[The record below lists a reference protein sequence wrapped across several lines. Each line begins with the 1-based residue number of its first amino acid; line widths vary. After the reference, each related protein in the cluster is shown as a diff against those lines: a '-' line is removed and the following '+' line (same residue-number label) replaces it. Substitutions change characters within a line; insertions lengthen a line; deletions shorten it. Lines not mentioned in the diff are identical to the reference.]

1 MVTREVEMLD
11 ARRTR
16 SPVRSLLPV
25 GASLALWLVVMVVL
39 VHPTF
44 VDVRVYRAEGRALL
58 DGLDLYGALDG
69 VHGVNTY
76 PPFAALLFAPAAVV
90 PVRLVE
96 VVTVVVNLVLLVVVC
111 WQSVRL
117 AGGRATVAT
126 VGVLAAVALW
136 SEPVTTSLL
145 YGQINLALLALV
157 LWDAHLPHDSR
168 LRGVG
173 IGLAAAVKVTPGL
186 LVVYLLLTGRIRAAA
201 TAGATVLVT
210 IGITLLV
217 DAQATWAYWT
227 QHLFDFS
234 RMGRL
239 ENAANQSV
247 RGWLVRVHH
256 TRDTPSAELLLVL
269 AVLVAGL
276 AVAVLAHR
284 RLGDAWGLP
293 AAAMTGLLVSP
304 ISWSHHWVW
313 CVPVLALVWWQARV
327 WVVPTLFVFW
337 TYAVWLV
344 PHGDTVELDLDRLQ
358 IAWSGAYAVFAV
370 CFLAVAAVTSVR
382 ALAFAVAPAPR
393 VERGVGAHA
402 GP

>member
-1 MVTREVEMLD
+1 MLD
-11 ARRTR
+11 ERRTR
-16 SPVRSLLPV
+16 VPVRIV
-25 GASLALWLVVMVVL
+25 VLAGLSMLAWLVVMVVL
-39 VHPTF
+39 VHPALM
-44 VDVRVYRAEGRALL
+44 DVRVYRAEGRALL
-58 DGLDLYGALDG
+58 DGLDLYGPLAG

-76 PPFAALLFAPAAVV
+76 PPFAALVFVPAALA
-90 PVRLVE
+90 PVGIVE
-96 VVTVVVNLVLLVVVC
+96 VASVVVNLLLLVVVC

-117 AGGRATVAT
+117 AGGRVSLAT

-136 SEPVTTSLL
+136 AEPVTTSLL

-157 LWDAHLPHDSR
+157 LWDVNLPSDSR

-173 IGLAAAVKVTPGL
+173 IGLAAGIKVTPGL
-186 LVVYLLLTGRIRAAA
+186 LVVYLLLTGRVRAAA
-201 TAGATVLVT
+201 TAAGTVLVT
-210 IGITLLV
+210 IGVTALV
-217 DAQATWAYWT
+217 DVGATWTYWT
-227 QHLFDFS
+227 QHLFDFG

-256 TRDTPSAELLLVL
+256 TRDTPPAEMLIVL

-276 AVAVLAHR
+276 AVAVFAHR

-293 AAAMTGLLVSP
+293 AAALTGLLVSP

-313 CVPVLALVWWQARV
+313 CVPILAVLWAQARV

-337 TYAVWLV
+337 TYVVWLV
-344 PHGDTVELDLDRLQ
+344 PHGHSVELGLDRLQ
-358 IAWSGAYAVFAV
+358 IAWSGAYAIFAFG
-370 CFLAVAAVTSVR
+370 FLALAAVTSAR
-382 ALAFAVAPAPR
+382 AATLSTAAPSRA
-393 VERGVGAHA
+393 ECGVGADA